1 MKKMLHKFFCV
12 MFVLTLLAG
21 CFVPAGTAA
30 AETDEN
36 TLSENLRD
44 ALDEFYE
51 APEDAY
57 FELEAENGDS
67 DEESGEWYEE
77 YVDFDPWYD
86 SDYDTARQILEDN
99 LSDTGMSLN
108 EEQRLYDFFG
118 KFDKEESE
126 EIESCIREQEAES
139 GISIRVFVAEMGM
152 DVEKYF
158 LEECTDAL
166 CDNGYAKEDLAIM
179 LLNLDP
185 YDRGV
190 CIQGYGLCESRVN
203 DDRIEYILDDVIEC
217 FSDDDY
223 VYGVKLFAKE
233 AAYYA
238 GSTDYATYFKDNSFE
253 GKMKR
258 MPWAI
263 IVLAPA
269 AVAFVGILLMKGSKG
284 GKMTTNGV
292 TYIQNGISGLTANKD
307 DYVRTDVSK
316 TYSPVS
322 SGSSGSRS
330 GGGRSSGGGGRS
342 SGGRSHSGGSRR
354 F

>member
-1 MKKMLHKFFCV
+1 MKRMLHKFFCA

-21 CFVPAGTAA
+21 CFAPVHKAA
-30 AETDEN
+30 AETE
-36 TLSENLRD
+36 
-44 ALDEFYE
+44 E
-51 APEDAY
+51 AY
-57 FELEAENGDS
+57 DS
-67 DEESGEWYEE
+67 DYESEEWYEE

-118 KFDKEESE
+118 KFDKEESD
-126 EIESCIREQEAES
+126 EIEEWIAKKEKE
-139 GISIRVFVAEMGM
+139 GDISIRVFVAEMDM

-158 LEECTDAL
+158 LEECADAL

-185 YDRGV
+185 YERGV
-190 CIQGYGLCESRVN
+190 CIQGYGLCETRIN
-203 DDRIEYILDDVIEC
+203 DDRIEYILDDLIEH

-223 VYGVKLFAKE
+223 VYGVKLFATE

-238 GSTDYATYFKDNSFE
+238 QSTEYGKYFTDNSFE

-258 MPWAI
+258 MPWAV
-263 IVLAPA
+263 IVIAPA
-269 AVAFVGILLMKGSKG
+269 VVAFVGILLMKSSKG
-284 GKMTTNGV
+284 GKMTTNGL

-322 SGSSGSRS
+322 SGSSGGRS